1 MKTSNYKK
9 WLYSGI
15 AILVIS
21 LVGGFVGVYWGISSS
36 FSALEMNE
44 SAGIGAVGAADIYT
58 ALIFT
63 ILFIFTG
70 SVGMILLVIGGIKGY
85 RRSRPA
91 E

>member
-21 LVGGFVGVYWGISSS
+21 LVGGLVGVYWGISSS

-44 SAGIGAVGAADIYT
+44 SAGIGAVGAGIYM

-70 SVGMILLVIGGIKGY
+70 LVGMIFLVIGGIKGY